1 MGDDAPP
8 VDRLRLVTSYP
19 HALATDTELRLKE
32 VAAGKP
38 TVLHLF
44 TG

>member
-1 MGDDAPP
+1 MVAAP
-8 VDRLRLVTSYP
+8 VDRLRLVTNYP
-19 HALATDTELRLKE
+19 HCLATDTELRLSE
-32 VAAGKP
+32 IAAGKP